1 MTRALPLAALL
12 ALLLSTSA
20 RAAAPDP
27 RRAEAQERFDRG
39 LRLLEKAGD
48 PPGALAEFRRAYDLV
63 PETRTLFMIGIV
75 YGIMNRPV
83 DALAALDQVLRE
95 PGSLTAQQ
103 QALARTRRAEQAQ
116 RVGFLRVATNVPAII
131 EVDGLEVARTPAPG
145 AIAVAAGTRSVVA
158 ISPGHLPA
166 RKEATVAGGT
176 TVALSFELAPT
187 DLLAAHIQV
196 TANLPGADLYVDG
209 ARAGQTPLAGTLTVA
224 PGSHVVEVRR
234 DGYTP
239 ARREIT
245 LGSGA
250 AGSLSF
256 ELQEDPAATAPRG
269 SLVLAVSEPEAEV
282 SVDGVRRGVYRSP
295 LSLPAGPHRITVMRA
310 GFVPSERVMEVAAVS
325 ATTNRVVA
333 DADTG
338 DARRVRGPCQG
349 RASLGLDCDGGWGG
363 AGDCGRRAG
372 RRAVGPGPRR
382 ARGARRRAGDVPAGR
397 TVLPD
402 GGRRPR
408 DVCQQRLNAANDD
421 VDAHERWRAAGL
433 VGAGVGVAAL
443 AVGATLL
450 LTGDDP
456 ERYELA
462 GAPAG
467 GRRGD
472 VAFRLGLSGN
482 AAHRVGGGQV
492 LARDYW
498 VTVKRYGRVKLSG
511 TAMVFPTC
519 VLTPVHNPTRT

>member
-63 PETRTLFMIGIV
+63 PETRTLFMIGVV

-95 PGSLTAQQ
+95 PGSLTAEQ

-116 RVGFLRVATNVPAII
+116 RVGFLQVATNVPAII

-176 TVALSFELAPT
+176 TVVLSFELAPT

-209 ARAGQTPLAGTLTVA
+209 ARAGQTPLAGTITVA

-256 ELQEDPAATAPRG
+256 ELQEDPAATTPRG

-282 SVDGVRRGVYRSP
+282 SVDGIRRGVYRSP
-295 LSLPAGPHRITVMRA
+295 LSLPAGPHRVTVMRA
-310 GFVPSERVMEVAAVS
+310 GFVPSERVMEVGAVS
-325 ATTNRVVA
+325 ATTNRVLL
-333 DADTG
+333 T
-338 DARRVRGPCQG
+338 PT
-349 RASLGLDCDGGWGG
+349 
-363 AGDCGRRAG
+363 
-372 RRAVGPGPRR
+372 PRR
-382 ARGARRRAGDVPAGR
+382 APRTSTMPGPCVAGGGSRRWVARRWGPRASRWPPRSGARSTTRARRATTCWRPSVGR
-397 TVLPD
+397 TVLP
-402 GGRRPR
+402 RARPR
-408 DVCQQRLNAANDD
+408 RVCRQRLNAANDD

-456 ERYELA
+456 ERYDLA
-462 GAPAG
+462 GAPDG
-467 GRRGD
+467 GRGRD
-472 VAFRLGLSGN
+472 LAFRLGLSGN
-482 AAHRVGGGQV
+482 AAHRAGGGQV

>member
-1 MTRALPLAALL
+1 M
-12 ALLLSTSA
+12 
-20 RAAAPDP
+20 
-27 RRAEAQERFDRG
+27 
-39 LRLLEKAGD
+39 
-48 PPGALAEFRRAYDLV
+48 
-63 PETRTLFMIGIV
+63 
-75 YGIMNRPV
+75 
-83 DALAALDQVLRE
+83 
-95 PGSLTAQQ
+95 
-103 QALARTRRAEQAQ
+103 
-116 RVGFLRVATNVPAII
+116 GFLRVATNVPAII
-131 EVDGLEVARTPAPG
+131 EVDGLEVARTPTPG

-209 ARAGQTPLAGTLTVA
+209 ARAGQTPLAGTITVA

-256 ELQEDPAATAPRG
+256 ELQEDPAAAAPRG

-295 LSLPAGPHRITVMRA
+295 LSLPAGPHRIAVMRA
-310 GFVPSERVMEVAAVS
+310 GFVPSERLMEVAPVG
-325 ATTNRVVA
+325 ATTNRVMLTPTPETRAAYVDHARAVRRWGWIATVGGAALGAAGVA
-333 DADTG
+333 LAAAQWG
-338 DARRVRGPCQG
+338 PVHDARAARDDVLATFQ
-349 RASLGLDCDGGWGG
+349 
-363 AGDCGRRAG
+363 
-372 RRAVGPGPRR
+372 
-382 ARGARRRAGDVPAGR
+382 RGA
-397 TVLPD
+397 VLPD
-402 GGRRPR
+402 RGGQPR
-408 DVCQQRLNAANDD
+408 CLPEALNAANDD

-456 ERYELA
+456 ERYDLA
-462 GAPAG
+462 GAPRAG
-467 GRRGD
+467 
-472 VAFRLGLSGN
+472 AEAALLFSLGLSGTLPTVLV
-482 AAHRVGGGQV
+482 VG
-492 LARDYW
+492 R
-498 VTVKRYGRVKLSG
+498 
-511 TAMVFPTC
+511 F
-519 VLTPVHNPTRT
+519 

>member
-1 MTRALPLAALL
+1 MNRALPLAALL
-12 ALLLSTSA
+12 ALLLSASA
-20 RAAAPDP
+20 HAAARDP

-48 PPGALAEFRRAYDLV
+48 PPAALAEFRRAYDLV
-63 PETRTLFMIGIV
+63 PETRTLFMIGVV

-95 PGSLTAQQ
+95 PGSLTAEQ

-116 RVGFLRVATNVPAII
+116 RVGSLQVTTNVPAII
-131 EVDGLEVARTPAPG
+131 EVDGLEVARTPTRG
-145 AIAVAAGTRSVVA
+145 GIAVAAGTRSVVA

-176 TVALSFELAPT
+176 TVVLSFELVPT

-224 PGSHVVEVRR
+224 PGPHAVEVRR

-239 ARREIT
+239 VRREIT

-256 ELQEDPAATAPRG
+256 ELEEDPAAIAARG
-269 SLVLAVSEPEAEV
+269 SLVLSVSEPEAEV

-295 LSLPAGPHRITVMRA
+295 LSLPAGPHRIAVMRA
-310 GFVPSERVMEVAAVS
+310 GFVPSERVMEVAPVG
-325 ATTNRVVA
+325 ATTNRVMLTPTPETRAAYVDHARGVRRWGWIATVGGAALGAAGVA
-333 DADTG
+333 LAAAQWRPVHDARTTRDEVLATFDPGGPCSSTG
-338 DARRVRGPCQG
+338 DAATMAACQRR
-349 RASLGLDCDGGWGG
+349 LD
-363 AGDCGRRAG
+363 
-372 RRAVGPGPRR
+372 
-382 ARGARRRAGDVPAGR
+382 
-397 TVLPD
+397 
-402 GGRRPR
+402 
-408 DVCQQRLNAANDD
+408 AANDD

-433 VGAGVGVAAL
+433 IGAGVGVAAL

-450 LTGDDP
+450 LIGDDP
-456 ERYELA
+456 ERYDLA
-462 GAPAG
+462 SAPET
-467 GRRGD
+467 GRRGGL
-472 VAFRLGLSGN
+472 AFSLGLSGTLPTVLV
-482 AAHRVGGGQV
+482 VG
-492 LARDYW
+492 R
-498 VTVKRYGRVKLSG
+498 
-511 TAMVFPTC
+511 F
-519 VLTPVHNPTRT
+519 

>member
-1 MTRALPLAALL
+1 
-12 ALLLSTSA
+12 
-20 RAAAPDP
+20 
-27 RRAEAQERFDRG
+27 
-39 LRLLEKAGD
+39 
-48 PPGALAEFRRAYDLV
+48 
-63 PETRTLFMIGIV
+63 MIGVV

-95 PGSLTAQQ
+95 PGSLTAEQ

-116 RVGFLRVATNVPAII
+116 RVGFLQVATNVPAII
-131 EVDGLEVARTPAPG
+131 EVDGLEVARTPTPG

-187 DLLAAHIQV
+187 NLLAAHIQV

-209 ARAGQTPLAGTLTVA
+209 ARAGQTPLAGTITVA

-256 ELQEDPAATAPRG
+256 ELQEDPAATTPRG

-310 GFVPSERVMEVAAVS
+310 GFVPSERLMEVAAVS
-325 ATTNRVVA
+325 ATTNRVVLTPTPETRA
-333 DADTG
+333 AYVDHARAVRRWGWIATVG
-338 DARRVRGPCQG
+338 GAALGIAGGALAAAQWGPVHDAR
-349 RASLGLDCDGGWGG
+349 A
-363 AGDCGRRAG
+363 
-372 RRAVGPGPRR
+372 
-382 ARGARRRAGDVPAGR
+382 ARDDVLATLPAGR
-397 TVLPD
+397 TV
-402 GGRRPR
+402 RPR
-408 DVCQQRLNAANDD
+408 GGNNDVCDARLNAANDD

-456 ERYELA
+456 ERYDLA
-462 GAPAG
+462 GAPEG
-467 GRRGD
+467 GRRGGL
-472 VAFRLGLSGN
+472 AFALGLSERCPPCWWWAGSS
-482 AAHRVGGGQV
+482 ARLLGHREAIADG
-492 LARDYW
+492 
-498 VTVKRYGRVKLSG
+498 
-511 TAMVFPTC
+511 
-519 VLTPVHNPTRT
+519 